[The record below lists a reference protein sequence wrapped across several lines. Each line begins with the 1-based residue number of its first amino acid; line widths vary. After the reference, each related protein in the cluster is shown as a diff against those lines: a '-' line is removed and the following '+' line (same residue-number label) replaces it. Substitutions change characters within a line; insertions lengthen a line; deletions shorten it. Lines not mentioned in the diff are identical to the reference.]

1 MAQSD
6 DKNALVYLLAG
17 FGLGAILG
25 AAAGVLFAPKKG
37 DEIRHDLGD
46 KYKELK
52 GKTGDWISEQ
62 KAKRQAALAGKDGDS
77 ADEVG
82 A

>member
-1 MAQSD
+1 MAESD

-17 FGLGAILG
+17 FGLGALMG
-25 AAAGVLFAPKKG
+25 AAAGILLAPKEG
-37 DEIRHDLGD
+37 SQLRG
-46 KYKELK
+46 ELSDRLRDVK
-52 GKTGDWISEQ
+52 GKAENWVAERKSR
-62 KAKRQAALAGKDGDS
+62 ASSSLHAA